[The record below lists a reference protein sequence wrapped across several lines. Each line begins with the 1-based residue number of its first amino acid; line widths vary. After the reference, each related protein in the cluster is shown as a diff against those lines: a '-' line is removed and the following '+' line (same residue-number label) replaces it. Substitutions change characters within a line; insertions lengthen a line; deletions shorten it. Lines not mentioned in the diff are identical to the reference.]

1 MHAKALHSHF
11 RENSKST
18 YSSSVCSL
26 PVTIY
31 TRDQLITL
39 RYCCTLRGTY
49 FRVRR
54 YEPFF
59 FFFFL
64 RLAFYFP
71 ASGQAVD
78 SGVVSFPFPPGTT
91 YLQFSSR
98 IGFSVPTAVRRLSSN
113 VANSRSR
120 AFRESICA
128 QEKVPTNL
136 YEYALGGTRTHG
148 PILVI
153 VLVAFQDYYYSYTTG
168 ATETYRQAFV
178 PARLL
183 FFVSLLFLSL
193 FFLVH
198 IHVAYI
204 IIGRPGVV
212 AGYPRACYRSI
223 A

>member
-1 MHAKALHSHF
+1 MFCFHFFFPDSLFHDILLYRARLFCFHFFGPETLYLRYFCTVHAKALHSHF

-98 IGFSVPTAVRRLSSN
+98 IGFSVPTAVRRFSSN

-136 YEYALGGTRTHG
+136 YEYALGGTRTHA
-148 PILVI
+148 IDL
-153 VLVAFQDYYYSYTTG
+153 
-168 ATETYRQAFV
+168 
-178 PARLL
+178 
-183 FFVSLLFLSL
+183 
-193 FFLVH
+193 
-198 IHVAYI
+198 
-204 IIGRPGVV
+204 
-212 AGYPRACYRSI
+212 
-223 A
+223 